1 MQILLY
7 ALGGLLVLVAVA
19 SVLLYFRAKRY
30 LAESQEGLKGTA
42 SGIIEEIDSYH
53 EKTQ

>member
-7 ALGGLLVLVAVA
+7 ALGGLLLLVAIGA
-19 SVLLYFRAKRY
+19 LLLFFRAKRY
-30 LAESQEGLKGTA
+30 LAESREGLEGTA
-42 SGIIEEIDSYH
+42 SGIIEEIDSYQ